1 MATCQKRPRRQAA
14 DKAHDFFKRGFRLP
28 DSDESSSSGSEDDI
42 LSTGSTTEDEC
53 DSSSADES
61 VVSDAADDTEV
72 ELPAASGSSKE

>member
-1 MATCQKRPRRQAA
+1 MGTCQKRPRRQAA
-14 DKAHDFFKRGFRLP
+14 DKARDFFKRGFRLP

-42 LSTGSTTEDEC
+42 LSTTENEC

-72 ELPAASGSSKE
+72 EWPAASCSAKE